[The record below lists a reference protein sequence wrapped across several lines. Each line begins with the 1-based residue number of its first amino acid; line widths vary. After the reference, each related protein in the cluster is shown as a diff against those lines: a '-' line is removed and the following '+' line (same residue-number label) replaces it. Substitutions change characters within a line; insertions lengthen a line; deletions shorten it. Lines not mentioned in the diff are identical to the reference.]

1 MAGPDDRI
9 AEALRLLDL
18 EVQERI
24 DRHPHGHLL
33 RRRGGRLELP
43 LELPVLSTGE
53 ALDEAIAR
61 FRERLD
67 LLIGEALG
75 RAVVF
80 RPGAVFCLRCGRS
93 DCEHAA
99 PAGSR
104 EVFAGYGPTGIPR
117 FLDLGQLLLA
127 RHDERVEE
135 LFGDRGRLVVH
146 RMPGEELSADLLPPF
161 RENPERFR
169 LHGQVVAGWYRVPDR
184 TGAPRALAVSFQVVS
199 AGRPG
204 RRRLGLNVLG
214 RGPDG
219 ESLEHLFDRVGR
231 IPWLDAARW
240 AQDVLGRIERDQ
252 RRRRVRGEQLER
264 RVAGLLAG
272 LAQRLARGERARS
285 RRTRH
290 AELRHE
296 QGDRPTD
303 MAVADLSR
311 ATPERVFRDTR
322 RNTLVVLGERG
333 RAHVFND
340 DGKHVTSLRYGPG
353 AVERRLARG
362 AWRPATAGDL
372 AGLRERVAARPAG
385 RGPSA
390 SSGEAS
396 PDGAPGRD
404 GR

>member
-1 MAGPDDRI
+1 VAHEDDRI

-18 EVQERI
+18 ELQARI

-33 RRRGGRLELP
+33 RRRGGRIELS
-43 LELPVLSTGE
+43 LDLPVLSTGE
-53 ALDEAIAR
+53 ALVEAIER
-61 FRERLD
+61 FRARLD
-67 LLIGEALG
+67 QVVGEALG

-104 EVFAGYGPTGIPR
+104 EVFAGYGPTGTPR

-127 RHDERVEE
+127 RRDERVED
-135 LFGDRGRLVVH
+135 LFTGRGRLVV
-146 RMPGEELSADLLPPF
+146 RQVPGEELLADLLPPF
-161 RENPERFR
+161 REEPDRFR

-184 TGAPRALAVSFQVVS
+184 TGVPRSLAVSFQVVS

-240 AQDVLGRIERDQ
+240 AQDVLARIERDQ
-252 RRRRVRGEQLER
+252 RRRRGPDDLLDR
-264 RVAGLLAG
+264 RVAGVLAG
-272 LAQRLARGERARS
+272 LARRLARRERARA

-296 QGDRPTD
+296 QGDRPTE
-303 MAVADLSR
+303 MAILDLSR
-311 ATPERVFRDTR
+311 AEPERVFRDTR
-322 RNTLVVLGERG
+322 RGTFVVLGERG
-333 RAHVFND
+333 RAHVFSEE
-340 DGKHVTSLRYGPG
+340 GRHVTSVRYGPG
-353 AVERRLARG
+353 VVERRVARG
-362 AWRPATAGDL
+362 AWRPATPAET
-372 AGLRERVAARPAG
+372 AGLRARVAGIPARDGGDSP
-385 RGPSA
+385 GP
-390 SSGEAS
+390 GTPG
-396 PDGAPGRD
+396 PDAPGRN
-404 GR
+404 GP

>member
-1 MAGPDDRI
+1 VAHGDDRI

-18 EVQERI
+18 ELQERI

-33 RRRGGRLELP
+33 RRRGGRIELS
-43 LELPVLSTGE
+43 LDLPVLSTGQ
-53 ALDEAIAR
+53 ALVEAIER

-67 LLIGEALG
+67 EVVGEALG

-93 DCEHAA
+93 DCEHAV
-99 PAGSR
+99 PRGSR
-104 EVFAGYGPTGIPR
+104 EVFAGYGPTGTPR

-127 RHDERVEE
+127 RRDERVED
-135 LFGDRGRLVVH
+135 LFAERGRLVV
-146 RMPGEELSADLLPPF
+146 REMPGEDLLGDLLPPF
-161 RENPERFR
+161 REEPERFR

-240 AQDVLGRIERDQ
+240 AQDVLARIERDQ
-252 RRRRVRGEQLER
+252 RRRRGGSELLDR
-264 RVAGLLAG
+264 RVTGVLAG
-272 LAQRLARGERARS
+272 LARRLARRERARA

-296 QGDRPTD
+296 QGDRPTE
-303 MAVADLSR
+303 MAILDLSR
-311 ATPERVFRDTR
+311 AEPDRVFRDAR
-322 RNTLVVLGERG
+322 RGTFVVLGERG
-333 RAHVFND
+333 RAHVFNEE
-340 DGKHVTSLRYGPG
+340 GRHVTSVRYGPG
-353 AVERRLARG
+353 AVERRVARG
-362 AWRPATAGDL
+362 TWRPATPEEA
-372 AGLRERVAARPAG
+372 ARLRARVAGVSPPG
-385 RGPSA
+385 EGGPR
-390 SSGEAS
+390 E
-396 PDGAPGRD
+396 PDAPGR
-404 GR
+404 GGI